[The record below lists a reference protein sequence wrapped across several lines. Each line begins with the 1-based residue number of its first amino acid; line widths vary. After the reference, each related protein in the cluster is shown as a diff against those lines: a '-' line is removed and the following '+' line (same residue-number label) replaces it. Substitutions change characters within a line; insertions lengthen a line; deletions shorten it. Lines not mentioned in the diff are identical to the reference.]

1 MQHFLGAFER
11 QIDVKGRL
19 ALPATFRAR
28 LGESCFLT
36 LGADS
41 SIEVFTSEKFVEEAA
56 RITAAQERGEISM
69 NFLRAFAANAL
80 PIEPDAQG
88 RIYLDQ
94 RLRRHAK
101 LDVKSPAMVAGRID
115 RIEICSVERFER
127 SMQAGEQEFSERIA

>member
-28 LGESCFLT
+28 LGDTCYLT

-41 SIEVFTSEKFVEEAA
+41 SIAVFTSEKFSQEAE

-69 NFLRAFAANAL
+69 NFLRAFSANAL
-80 PIEPDAQG
+80 AIEPDAQG

-94 RLRRHAK
+94 RLRRHAE

-115 RIEICSVERFER
+115 RIEIWSVERFER
-127 SMQAGEQEFSERIA
+127 SVSAGEQEFSERVV